1 MWNGSKATM
10 KNMRPTGNAALAM
23 RQSSRTGLNSRN
35 SAAPERTRTYR
46 VLFLVAGLAP
56 LGASGALAQ
65 AEGTLPQDKPLPLR
79 SITLSTSGIAL
90 YTHHGKAGTD
100 GKLRFPVA
108 ASQIDDFL
116 KSVLIADPEGQPQS
130 LTLPGRAPLSALFA
144 NLRFNPDDFHS
155 SASLLRALTG
165 TEITVSGPQKLRG
178 TLLTVTAQ
186 SADGTLPQQHRVS
199 LLSEGGIRQFIL
211 EETENI
217 TFPAEIEAE
226 IATAA
231 AGIAASRAQEQRQVE
246 FTLAR
251 PGNQAI
257 TLSYLAD
264 APIWKAAY
272 RLVIPGDTDQAT
284 KAHLQGWAVFENN
297 SPFVWQGVEITLTA
311 GNPVTFR
318 QNLYDS
324 YYVDRPELPVQT
336 YRPVV
341 PRTDQGELEETVAR
355 GAPKARLGQQMFDS
369 RTPLPMAA
377 AEGDGA
383 FSGRHLPQTKNR
395 EDIGQI
401 HFSFAQKLDARPG
414 HSVSAPIIEH
424 HVPIAASWLYQ
435 ADTDPHHPL
444 FSLRIENSSERAL
457 PPGILTLYSATDCDS
472 PICAPDF
479 AGDAAFP
486 GLAPGTERF
495 LTFALDRDT
504 RIDRETSSDR
514 HLQKAAISDGVLR
527 LSHRLQQTT
536 HYTVRA
542 PETMGRTV
550 IIEHPKRGGWQLAGK
565 ADSETPTHYQLALS
579 VAAGKTKKLNVTVE
593 RVTREQI
600 SLLDDANDANLLAL
614 QENGELDGKLREALA
629 AIAERR
635 RALTRTEGEIAA
647 LKRDYQNAVNE
658 QERVRANLEAVL
670 PDSDLHRDYI
680 GKLTALEGKIDALNE
695 MLAKKNAQ
703 ADSARRE
710 LADYITG
717 LKI

>member
-1 MWNGSKATM
+1 
-10 KNMRPTGNAALAM
+10 MR
-23 RQSSRTGLNSRN
+23 RSSRTGLNSRN
-35 SAAPERTRTYR
+35 SAAPEPTRQFR
-46 VLFLVAGLAP
+46 KLIIAAGLLP
-56 LGASGALAQ
+56 LGGVTAFAQ
-65 AEGTLPQDKPLPLR
+65 EPLPLR

-116 KSVLIADPEGQPQS
+116 KSVLIADPEGRPQS

-144 NLRFNPDDFHS
+144 NLRFDPDDFQS

-165 TEITVSGPQKLRG
+165 TEITVSGPQKLHG

-186 SADGTLPQQHRVS
+186 AADGALPQQHRVS
-199 LLSEGGIRQFIL
+199 LLSDGGIRQFIL
-211 EETENI
+211 EEAENI
-217 TFPAEIEAE
+217 TFPPEIEAE

-272 RLVIPGDTDQAT
+272 RLVIPGDTNRAD
-284 KAHLQGWAVFENN
+284 KANLQGWAVFENN
-297 SPFVWQGVEITLTA
+297 SPFAWQGVEITLTS

-336 YRPVV
+336 YRAVV
-341 PRTDQGELEETVAR
+341 PRADQGEMDDAAVRTMP
-355 GAPKARLGQQMFDS
+355 APRAQKMFDS
-369 RTPLPMAA
+369 RMTLPMAA
-377 AEGDGA
+377 AEGSAALPGMP
-383 FSGRHLPQTKNR
+383 LPQTENR

-401 HFSFAQKLDARPG
+401 HFSFAQKLDALPG
-414 HSVSAPIIEH
+414 HSVSAPIIEQ

-472 PICAPDF
+472 PVCAPDF

-486 GLAPGTERF
+486 GLAPGVERF

-504 RIDRETSSDR
+504 RIDRETSSDKR
-514 HLQKAAISDGVLR
+514 LQKAAISDGILR

-536 HYTVRA
+536 RYTVRA
-542 PETMGRTV
+542 PETKGRTV

-565 ADSETPTHYQLALS
+565 AESETPTHYRLALP
-579 VAAGKTKKLNVTVE
+579 VAAGKTDSLAVTLE
-593 RVTREQI
+593 RVTLEQI
-600 SLLDDANDANLLAL
+600 SLLDGTNENILVAL
-614 QENGELDGKLREALA
+614 RATSELDGKLRDALEN
-629 AIAERR
+629 IAEHR
-635 RALTRTEGEIAA
+635 RALARIDAEIAT
-647 LKRDYQNAVNE
+647 LTRDYQNAVSE
-658 QERVRANLEAVL
+658 QQRVRANLEAVQ
-670 PDSDLHRDYI
+670 PDSDLYRDYI
-680 GKLTALEGKIDALNE
+680 GKLTALEADIGQSNKALME
-695 MLAKKNAQ
+695 KNAQ
-703 ADSARRE
+703 ADKARQA
-710 LADYITG
+710 LADYIAK
-717 LKI
+717 LEI